1 MSGVLNPA
9 RTVSAVRGA
18 HYPRKLYIM
27 IIKTYTL
34 NRVIQ
39 TPHFFILNKGKNSGR
54 PMYEPCPN
62 CFIVDCVSIA
72 ERDRLF
78 WICYALWQS
87 KQFYPFMCGSVIDF
101 IKINDVKSLLRN
113 ADSKIATEQISSVV
127 KSLLT
132 IADLEAKLQEQIKL
146 TKAAKICICKKYF
159 N

>member
-1 MSGVLNPA
+1 
-9 RTVSAVRGA
+9 
-18 HYPRKLYIM
+18 
-27 IIKTYTL
+27 
-34 NRVIQ
+34 
-39 TPHFFILNKGKNSGR
+39 
-54 PMYEPCPN
+54 
-62 CFIVDCVSIA
+62 
-72 ERDRLF
+72 
-78 WICYALWQS
+78 
-87 KQFYPFMCGSVIDF
+87 MCGSVIDF